1 MKRSSPAADLHRILL
16 FWKRRLPTASH
27 SAVGAAGFPTPT
39 DGCNFP
45 PVVRKRARR
54 GHGGREREKG
64 FAESERRATISN
76 KPAYDPARNGEA
88 GLSRRE
94 RTVEIVQQNT
104 VGRIYQIDRS
114 NTRSISV
121 PRDAAYKNSRA
132 KRRPASPDRTH
143 GSCHGGGN
151 KFWRGR
157 SAACM
162 KCP

>member
-1 MKRSSPAADLHRILL
+1 MQFS
-16 FWKRRLPTASH
+16 T
-27 SAVGAAGFPTPT
+27 
-39 DGCNFP
+39 C
-45 PVVRKRARR
+45 RAKEGTEGTR
-54 GHGGREREKG
+54 GKG
-64 FAESERRATISN
+64 EGEGIAESERRATISN
-76 KPAYDPARNGEA
+76 KPAYDPAGNGEA

-104 VGRIYQIDRS
+104 VGRIDQIDRS

-151 KFWRGR
+151 KF
-157 SAACM
+157 
-162 KCP
+162 